1 MGEPD
6 LGTVTPGAKA
16 DLVLYDLSA
25 TWWTPL
31 NDAAQ
36 QFVFGERGGS
46 VDTVIVD
53 GRVVLRGGR
62 STLADETAILAAT
75 RNILGKAQAR
85 NGAIAAIAR
94 AVAATE

>member
-1 MGEPD
+1 
-6 LGTVTPGAKA
+6 
-16 DLVLYDLSA
+16 
-25 TWWTPL
+25 
-31 NDAAQ
+31 
-36 QFVFGERGGS
+36 
-46 VDTVIVD
+46 
-53 GRVVLRGGR
+53 VVLRGGR